1 MRSRS
6 EGRGLTG
13 AVITLCVAVLLSLG
27 MFAGLAQPALG
38 QAANQGSIQGT
49 LTDPSGAVV
58 PSATL
63 TATNAATGISFT
75 TSSDANGFYTFL
87 VLPVGAYTIVAQ
99 KSGFA
104 EVREASVVVTVG
116 ARLTLDISMPLASQQ
131 STVTVNGQA
140 PIVETTKSAVSSTV
154 NERAIRDLPTNGRN
168 FINFVLLT
176 PGVTTD
182 NRGGDISFAG
192 QRGTLNSLIVDG
204 SDNNNTF
211 FGQTLGR
218 TGSGRAPYQFSQDAV
233 QEFQV
238 NSNAY
243 SAKYGNAGGAV
254 INVITKSGTNQFHGT
269 AFEFYRDRSMNA
281 NDPIQ
286 IANGKPKQPYH
297 FNQFGG
303 DAGGPVIKNK
313 LFFFFDYDG
322 QRNTVANFVFLNG
335 APFCNPCSANQTTA
349 INYLT
354 SRADSWS
361 STFNQN
367 VYLAKADW
375 HISAN
380 ELLSMRYNAQRFTGA
395 NLENGGPQ
403 NSVEH
408 TGASDVTSDTLGG
421 TLTSTLRP
429 TLINVFQGSYARDN
443 EPGFA
448 NSDLPQ
454 VTVRNGGVTVLTA
467 GRNFFSPRFT
477 NIKRGEFDDAVS
489 WVHGA
494 HTLETGAH
502 IMVDKIAN
510 FFPGN
515 FSGQFTF
522 NSLEAFGC
530 NLNGGGAGCF
540 TGGDATDTFVQAF
553 AGSGTTGPATAP
565 NLSEYSF
572 YVQDEWR
579 ARPNLTVNYGLRYD
593 FDKIT
598 QPPTFNPDP
607 QLALAGIIT
616 NRIHNQGDEF
626 GPRIGL
632 TWTPLSSKRLVVRGG
647 YGIFYGR
654 TPAITVGTAMS
665 NNGLNVTTLT
675 FFPTSTPSIP
685 MYPNNLCGAP
695 TPSPNCAAPA
705 GGTSSPPIVFGFQ
718 RGYKEPDVQQFSLG
732 TEYEINPN
740 TAVSITYLHVKG
752 THLTRTIDTNL
763 EGPEIQQQIGVN
775 GSSTV
780 LTYNQMPQ
788 ITGKPLGNPVRPF
801 TDFSRIEEFQSN
813 ANSNYNGMTVSLNKR
828 FSQNYQ
834 VMGAYTFGKVIDD
847 APDATSVVPFSF
859 DDTKMVSDPLNIRAD
874 KGPGINDQRHRF
886 VLSGVWDLNYAGGL
900 SSPIARGILGGWQL
914 SGIFTAQTGEAYS
927 GFLGFDLNGDGN
939 RNTDRTPGLGRDTF
953 HTPTTVSLDPRIT
966 RSVNITEKYHVQFI
980 AEAFNVFNRAN
991 ITGVNQTQFN
1001 VVSGATCTG
1010 VTTNTFGECL
1020 NPVASFGHPTSTTI
1034 NGGPGSRIL
1043 QLAVKFAF

>member
-6 EGRGLTG
+6 VRMNLTG
-13 AVITLCVAVLLSLG
+13 AVIMLCAAALLSLG
-27 MFAGLAQPALG
+27 LFAVLAQPAMG
-38 QAANQGSIQGT
+38 QGANQGSIQGT

-58 PSATL
+58 PGASL
-63 TATNAATGISFT
+63 TATNAATGIAFT
-75 TSSDANGFYTFL
+75 TSSDANGLYTFL
-87 VLPVGAYTIVAQ
+87 VVPAGTYTIVAR
-99 KSGFA
+99 KNGFA
-104 EVREASVVVTVG
+104 EVTQTGVVVTVG
-116 ARLTLDISMPLASQQ
+116 ARLTLNISMPLASQQ
-131 STVTVNGQA
+131 STVTVSGHA
-140 PIVETTKSAVSSTV
+140 PIVETSRSAVTATV
-154 NERAIRDLPTNGRN
+154 NERAIGDLPTNGRN

-176 PGVTTD
+176 PGVTLDT
-182 NRGGDISFAG
+182 RGGDISFAG

-204 SDNNNTF
+204 ADNNNTF

-254 INVITKSGTNQFHGT
+254 INVITKSGTNEFHGS

-303 DAGGPVIKNK
+303 DLGGPVIKDK

-354 SRADSWS
+354 SRANPWS

-375 HISAN
+375 HINSN
-380 ELLSMRYNAQRFTGA
+380 ELLSARYNAQRFVGA
-395 NLENGGPQ
+395 NLESGGPQ

-408 TGASDVTSDTLGG
+408 TGASDVTSDTLTG

-429 TLINVFQGSYARDN
+429 TLVNVFEATYARDN

-477 NIKRGEFDDAVS
+477 NIKRGAFDDTIS

-515 FSGQFTF
+515 FSGQYTF

-540 TGGDATDTFVQAF
+540 TGGDASDTFVEAF
-553 AGSGTTGPATAP
+553 AGSGTTGPTTAP

-572 YVQDEWR
+572 FAQDEWR
-579 ARPNLTVNYGLRYD
+579 MRSNFTLNYGLRYD
-593 FDKIT
+593 FDKIA
-598 QPPTFNPDP
+598 QPPTLNSDP
-607 QLALAGIIT
+607 ELAQAGVIT

-626 GPRIGL
+626 GPRIGFS
-632 TWTPLSSKRLVVRGG
+632 WTPLASNRLVVRGG

-665 NNGLNVTTLT
+665 NNGLNVSTLT
-675 FFPTSTPSIP
+675 FFPTSNPSIP
-685 MYPNNLCGAP
+685 TYPNNLCGAP
-695 TPSPNCAAPA
+695 TQTPSCAAPA
-705 GGTSSPPIVFGFQ
+705 GGTASPPIVFGFQ
-718 RGYKEPDVQQFSLG
+718 RGYQEPDVQQFSLG
-732 TEYEINPN
+732 TEYEINSN
-740 TAVSITYLHVKG
+740 TAVSLTYLHVKG
-752 THLTRTIDTNL
+752 THLTRTIDINL
-763 EGPEIQQQIGVN
+763 EGPEIQQQIGVI
-775 GSSTV
+775 GSSDV

-788 ITGKPLGNPVRPF
+788 ASATLGNPVRPF

-813 ANSNYNGMTVSLNKR
+813 ANSNYNGMTIQVNKR
-828 FSQNYQ
+828 FAQNYQ
-834 VMGAYTFGKVIDD
+834 VMASYTFGKVIDD

-874 KGPGINDQRHRF
+874 KAAGINDQRHRF
-886 VLSGVWDLNYAGGL
+886 VLSGVWDLNYASRF
-900 SSPIARGILGGWQL
+900 SSPIERGILGGWQL
-914 SGIFTAQTGEAYS
+914 SGIFTAESGQPYS
-927 GFLGFDLNGDGN
+927 GFLGFDLNGDSN

-953 HTPTTVSLDPRIT
+953 YLPTIVSLDPRIT
-966 RSVNITEKYHVQFI
+966 RNVNITEKYRLQFI

-991 ITGVNQTQFN
+991 ITGVNQTEFN

-1020 NPVASFGHPTSTTI
+1020 RSVASFGHPTSTTI

>member
-1 MRSRS
+1 MRIRKISMYLAIFLLMFTMARPAF
-6 EGRGLTG
+6 GQG
-13 AVITLCVAVLLSLG
+13 AS
-27 MFAGLAQPALG
+27 
-38 QAANQGSIQGT
+38 QGSIQGT
-49 LTDPSGAVV
+49 VTDQSGAAV
-58 PSATL
+58 PGVNL
-63 TATNAATGISFT
+63 TATNAQTGISFT
-75 TSSDANGFYTFL
+75 TTSDAEGLYTFL
-87 VLPVGAYTIVAQ
+87 VVPVGTYTVVAE

-104 EVREASVVVTVG
+104 KVTQENTIVTVG
-116 ARLTLDISMPLASQQ
+116 ARVTLNLSMPLASQK
-131 STVTVNGQA
+131 STVTVSAEA
-140 PIVETTKSAVSSTV
+140 PIVEITKSAVNSTV
-154 NERAIRDLPTNGRN
+154 NERAIADLPTNGRN

-238 NSNAY
+238 NSNDY
-243 SAKYGNAGGAV
+243 SAELGNAGGAV
-254 INVITKSGTNQFHGT
+254 INVVTKSGTNQFHGS

-286 IANGKPKQPYH
+286 IANGKPRQPYH

-303 DAGGPVIKNK
+303 DLGGPIVKDK

-335 APFCNPCSANQTTA
+335 APFCVTCTANQTTA

-354 SRADSWS
+354 ARANSWS

-367 VYLAKADW
+367 VYLAKVDW
-375 HISAN
+375 HISSN
-380 ELLSMRYNAQRFTGA
+380 EMLSARYNAQRFTGL
-395 NLENGGPQ
+395 NLESGGPQ
-403 NSVEH
+403 NSSEH
-408 TGASDVTSDTLGG
+408 TGASDVTSDTLTA

-429 TLINVFQGSYARDN
+429 TLVNIFQFNYARDN

-454 VTVRNGGVTVLTA
+454 VTVRNAGVTVLTA

-477 NIKRGEFDDAVS
+477 NIKRGEFDDAIS

-494 HTLETGAH
+494 HTIKTGAH
-502 IMVDKIAN
+502 IMIDRIAN

-515 FSGQFTF
+515 FSGQYTF

-540 TGGDATDTFVQAF
+540 TGGDANDTFVQAF
-553 AGSGTTGPATAP
+553 AGTGTTGPTTSP
-565 NLSEYSF
+565 NLSEYSGF
-572 YVQDEWR
+572 VQDEWR
-579 ARPNLTVNYGLRYD
+579 VRPNLTLNYGLRYD
-593 FDKIT
+593 FDKIA
-598 QPPTFNPDP
+598 QPPTLNPDP
-607 QLALAGIIT
+607 QLAAAGVIT
-616 NRIHNQGDEF
+616 NQIHNQRNEF
-626 GPRIGL
+626 GPRFGFA
-632 TWTPLSSKRLVVRGG
+632 WTPLASDRLVVRGG

-675 FFPTSTPSIP
+675 FFPSSTPSIP
-685 MYPNNLCGAP
+685 AYPNNLCGAP
-695 TPSPNCAAPA
+695 TQSPSCAAPT
-705 GGTSSPPIVFGFQ
+705 GGTASPPIVFGFQ
-718 RGYKEPDVQQFSLG
+718 RNYKEPNVQQFSLG

-752 THLTRTIDTNL
+752 THLTRTIDINL
-763 EGPEIQQQIGVN
+763 QGPEIQQQIGIA
-775 GSSTV
+775 GTSTV
-780 LTYNQMPQ
+780 LTYSQMPQ
-788 ITGKPLGNPVRPF
+788 QTGKPLGNPVRPF
-801 TDFSRIEEFQSN
+801 PNFSRIEEFQSN
-813 ANSNYNGMTVSLNKR
+813 ANSNYNGMTVQLNKR
-828 FSQNYQ
+828 FAKNYQ
-834 VMGAYTFGKVIDD
+834 LTAGYTFGKVIDD

-886 VLSGVWDLNYAGGL
+886 VLSGVWNLNYASEL
-900 SSPIARGILGGWQL
+900 SSSIARGILGGWEL
-914 SGIFTAQTGEAYS
+914 SGIFTAESGQPYS
-927 GFLGFDLNGDGN
+927 GFLGFDLNGDSN
-939 RNTDRTPGLGRDTF
+939 RSTDRTPGQGRNTF
-953 HTPTTVSLDPRIT
+953 YTPKFVSLDPRVT
-966 RSVNITEKYHVQFI
+966 RNVNITERYKLQFI
-980 AEAFNVFNRAN
+980 AEAFNAFNRAN
-991 ITGVNQTQFN
+991 VIGVNQTQFN
-1001 VVSGATCTG
+1001 VVSGAACTG
-1010 VTTNTFGECL
+1010 TTTNTFGECL
-1020 NPVASFGHPTSTTI
+1020 NPVPSFGKATSTNI

-1043 QLAVKFAF
+1043 QLAVKFVF